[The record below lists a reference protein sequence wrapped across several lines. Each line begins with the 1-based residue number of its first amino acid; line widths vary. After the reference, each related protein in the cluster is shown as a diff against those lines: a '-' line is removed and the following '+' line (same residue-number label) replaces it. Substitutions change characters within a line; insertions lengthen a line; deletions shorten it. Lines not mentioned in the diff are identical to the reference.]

1 MMAFFH
7 SHTLHFD
14 EPCRTAHRCKGDD
27 ARDIREALAE
37 HLADDSIVRNVAE
50 IDNHLHHI
58 SESGTSLMEQ
68 GFHILPHPVSP
79 RHNVA
84 DMYHFTMAV
93 DAGSAGNE
101 QMLPVAI
108 RNLGTTFER
117 YTVFICRIEM
127 CQCLKDLCGKE
138 QIKNL
143 SSMLNLGSQSFDT
156 FDLDY
161 YSPVYD
167 ASIGSSPRN
176 MMEYAQ
182 DVCFQFAN
190 RFPHGNQNNLFLT
203 GNPGLGKTFLS
214 AAIARLVSEKGYS
227 VVYDSAVNVFNRFEA
242 QKFGRDSQASQDID
256 RYLTCDLM
264 ILDDLGSEMNS
275 PLVQSSLYQLINGRM
290 LSERST
296 VISSNFSLDEIA
308 HRYSSQVYS
317 RLSGEYLTVR
327 FFGEDIRKQKRAR
340 GIR

>member
-1 MMAFFH
+1 MPY
-7 SHTLHFD
+7 D
-14 EPCRTAHRCKGDD
+14 
-27 ARDIREALAE
+27 
-37 HLADDSIVRNVAE
+37 
-50 IDNHLHHI
+50 
-58 SESGTSLMEQ
+58 
-68 GFHILPHPVSP
+68 
-79 RHNVA
+79 
-84 DMYHFTMAV
+84 
-93 DAGSAGNE
+93 GS
-101 QMLPVAI
+101 VI
-108 RNLGTTFER
+108 RNATEQLNWNAQRHRAEFER
-117 YTVFICRIEM
+117 RRQEIYLRVPRLQTIDRQLSQTVRQATQTALRKGVDPMPALEQAKRQNLSLQQQRKQLLAQNGYAQDALTYKPLCPLCNDRGWRGSEM
-127 CQCLKDLCGKE
+127 CSCLKNLCGKE

-242 QKFGRDSQASQDID
+242 QKFGRDSQAALDID

-275 PLVQSSLYQLINGRM
+275 PLVHSSLYQLINGRI

-308 HRYSSQVYS
+308 HRYSPQVYS

>member
-1 MMAFFH
+1 MPY
-7 SHTLHFD
+7 D
-14 EPCRTAHRCKGDD
+14 
-27 ARDIREALAE
+27 
-37 HLADDSIVRNVAE
+37 
-50 IDNHLHHI
+50 
-58 SESGTSLMEQ
+58 
-68 GFHILPHPVSP
+68 
-79 RHNVA
+79 
-84 DMYHFTMAV
+84 
-93 DAGSAGNE
+93 GS
-101 QMLPVAI
+101 VI
-108 RNLGTTFER
+108 RNATEQLNRNAQRHRAEFER
-117 YTVFICRIEM
+117 RRREIYLRVPRLQTIDRQLSQTVRQAAQTALRKGVDPMPALEQAKRQNLSLQQQRKQLLAQNGYAQDALTYKPLCPLCNDRGWRGSEM

>member
-1 MMAFFH
+1 MPY
-7 SHTLHFD
+7 D
-14 EPCRTAHRCKGDD
+14 GD
-27 ARDIREALAE
+27 
-37 HLADDSIVRNVAE
+37 V
-50 IDNHLHHI
+50 
-58 SESGTSLMEQ
+58 
-68 GFHILPHPVSP
+68 
-79 RHNVA
+79 
-84 DMYHFTMAV
+84 
-93 DAGSAGNE
+93 
-101 QMLPVAI
+101 I
-108 RNLGTTFER
+108 RNATEQLNHNAQRHRAEFER
-117 YTVFICRIEM
+117 RRREIYLRVPRLQTIDRQLSQTVRQAAQTALRKGVDPMPALEQAKRQNLSLQRERKQLLTQNGYAQDALTYKPLCPLCNDRGWRGSEM